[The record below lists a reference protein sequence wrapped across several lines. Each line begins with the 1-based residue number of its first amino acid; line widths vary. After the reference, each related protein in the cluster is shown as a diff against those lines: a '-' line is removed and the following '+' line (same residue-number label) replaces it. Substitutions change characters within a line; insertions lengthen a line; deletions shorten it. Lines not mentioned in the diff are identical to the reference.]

1 MWSTFAWRQEQ
12 RRVKQR
18 VVMNVEQVLNEFKK
32 SGALLEGHFILSSG
46 LHSDK
51 FLQKALVF
59 QDAKRTAK
67 LCKALAA
74 KVKKEVKDEIT
85 AIVSPAVGGIVP
97 GYEMGRQ
104 LGLPAMYVERVDG
117 EFQLR
122 RNFTLKKGQ
131 KVLMVEDIV
140 STGVSSRECI
150 AAIKK
155 TGAKVVAACCLID
168 RSGGKAKVGVP
179 LIALAEWKVQAW
191 PADKLPPHLRN
202 MPARQ
207 AGEQRA
213 GVSKLRLGRQHR
225 SRRHGAQCARRRQSR
240 SGARRHPGA
249 GRGRRRHHG
258 ASARRPPPYLRRRYR
273 TR

>member
-1 MWSTFAWRQEQ
+1 
-12 RRVKQR
+12 
-18 VVMNVEQVLNEFKK
+18 MNVDQVLNEFKK

-117 EFQLR
+117 RFQLR
-122 RNFTLKKGQ
+122 RNFQLAKNQ
-131 KVLMVEDIV
+131 PVLMVEDIV
-140 STGVSSRECI
+140 STGVSSRECLE
-150 AAIKK
+150 AIREA
-155 TGAKVVAACCLID
+155 GAKPVAAACLID
-168 RSGGKAKVGVP
+168 RSGGKAKVGVK
-179 LIALAEWKVQAW
+179 LVALASMKVPAW
-191 PADKLPPHLRN
+191 EADK
-202 MPARQ
+202 
-207 AGEQRA
+207 
-213 GVSKLRLGRQHR
+213 
-225 SRRHGAQCARRRQSR
+225 
-240 SGARRHPGA
+240 
-249 GRGRRRHHG
+249 
-258 ASARRPPPYLRRRYR
+258 
-273 TR
+273 